1 MNPHPLVYETS
12 ALATLSYS
20 AVKGGS
26 KREQE
31 QVVMT
36 CNCLSCSCSCLLL
49 LILVARGG
57 IEPRAFPP
65 NSFRFGLEDRCR
77 ERGRCPICFSLSC
90 RNQPG
95 LSYSGECL
103 ILRARLV
110 ATRQAKAYRTFSGR
124 GVRQPRASSN
134 STTQS
139 VGHSAE
145 MSHAPI
151 IRRQEREQEAGA
163 GNNFGSPP
171 FCSCSALLLNW
182 CLRKDLNLQPLV
194 CRTSASVS

>member
-1 MNPHPLVYETS
+1 M
-12 ALATLSYS
+12 
-20 AVKGGS
+20 
-26 KREQE
+26 
-31 QVVMT
+31 
-36 CNCLSCSCSCLLL
+36 
-49 LILVARGG
+49 LVARGG

-65 NSFRFGLEDRCR
+65 NSLRFGLEDRCR
-77 ERGRCPICFSLSC
+77 ERGRCPICFSLSG

-95 LSYSGECL
+95 LSYSRECL

-134 STTQS
+134 STTQT

-151 IRRQEREQEAGA
+151 IRRQEQEQEQEQEAGA

-171 FCSCSALLLNW
+171 FSSCPCPA
-182 CLRKDLNLQPLV
+182 PELV
-194 CRTSASVS
+194 PEEGLKPSTSGL

>member
-12 ALATLSYS
+12 ALASLSYS
-20 AVKGGS
+20 ALK
-26 KREQE
+26 KDRRQE
-31 QVVMT
+31 QDAAPRAPA
-36 CNCLSCSCSCLLL
+36 SCSCLLL

-65 NSFRFGLEDRCR
+65 NSLRFGLEDRCR

-95 LSYSGECL
+95 LSYSRECL
-103 ILRARLV
+103 ILRPRLV

-134 STTQS
+134 STTQT

-151 IRRQEREQEAGA
+151 ITWQEAGA
-163 GNNFGSPP
+163 GRRNVIRDRPAP
-171 FCSCSALLLNW
+171 APASCS
-182 CLRKDLNLQPLV
+182 
-194 CRTSASVS
+194 